1 MINEKSFRNKILNM
15 VEHGATYLDA
25 IVQLKETMGMTDE
38 DVKKVLDPIMKS
50 RLEEEA
56 KGLRLIQ

>member
-1 MINEKSFRNKILNM
+1 M
-15 VEHGATYLDA
+15 VELGATYLDA

-56 KGLRLIQ
+56 KELRLINV